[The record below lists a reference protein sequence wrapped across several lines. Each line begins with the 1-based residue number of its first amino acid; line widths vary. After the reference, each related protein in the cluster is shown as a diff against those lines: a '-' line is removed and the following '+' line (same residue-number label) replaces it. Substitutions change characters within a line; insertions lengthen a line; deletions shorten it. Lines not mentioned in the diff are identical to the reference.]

1 VGGFVP
7 AGSYRFRITPRAP
20 AAGLGQPVV
29 AAFTLRPRPPRE
41 PKVGDEPAAAAWTP
55 ARFQGLQAG

>member
-29 AAFTLRPRPPRE
+29 AAFTVRPRPPR
-41 PKVGDEPAAAAWTP
+41 GNEPAAAAWTP